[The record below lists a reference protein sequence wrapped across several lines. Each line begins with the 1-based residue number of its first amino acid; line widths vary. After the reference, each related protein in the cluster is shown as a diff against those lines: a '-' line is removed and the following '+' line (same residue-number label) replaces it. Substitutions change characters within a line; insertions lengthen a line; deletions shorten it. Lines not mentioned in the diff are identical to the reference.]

1 MERDELLK
9 KVTLLRRRQV
19 SCRQSMEILR
29 EQWRS
34 DQDELKRLAPD
45 AITAGLVVT
54 LEIDEP

>member
-19 SCRQSMEILR
+19 SCRQSIEVLR
-29 EQWRS
+29 EQWRK
-34 DQDELKRLAPD
+34 DQDELNRLVPD

>member
-19 SCRQSMEILR
+19 SCRQGIEILR
-29 EQWRS
+29 EQWRK
-34 DQDELKRLAPD
+34 DQDELNRLVPD

>member
-29 EQWRS
+29 EQWRK

>member
-19 SCRQSMEILR
+19 SCRQGIEILR
-29 EQWRS
+29 EQWRK
-34 DQDELKRLAPD
+34 DQDELQHLAPD
-45 AITAGLVVT
+45 AMTAGLVVT